1 VPSDLP
7 SANPYVLGHSS
18 EELDRLIAQGRFF
31 GDLTEHFLRQA
42 GLRDGMRV
50 LDFGCGAGDVAFLA
64 ARLVGP
70 TGAVLGIDRSAESI
84 AAASRRAE
92 AAGLSNV
99 AFAVGDAAEFTTDT
113 RFDALIGRLV
123 LMYFPDPAAAL
134 RHLAAFVKPQGI
146 VAFQEFDLD
155 GVKTEPACPSIEL
168 AVDRVRQTFVRVG
181 AETRMGLKL
190 GRVIEDAGLPA
201 PEMLLAAR
209 IERGRDA
216 MAYQQIAEI
225 TRTLLPA
232 MEKTGVATA
241 EAVGIDTLA
250 SRLRAEA
257 VALRATLVSPPLVGA
272 WTRKPTT

>member
-1 VPSDLP
+1 
-7 SANPYVLGHSS
+7 
-18 EELDRLIAQGRFF
+18 
-31 GDLTEHFLRQA
+31 
-42 GLRDGMRV
+42 
-50 LDFGCGAGDVAFLA
+50 
-64 ARLVGP
+64 
-70 TGAVLGIDRSAESI
+70 
-84 AAASRRAE
+84 
-92 AAGLSNV
+92 
-99 AFAVGDAAEFTTDT
+99 
-113 RFDALIGRLV
+113 
-123 LMYFPDPAAAL
+123 
-134 RHLAAFVKPQGI
+134 VKPQGI

-241 EAVGIDTLA
+241 QAVGIDTLA

>member
-1 VPSDLP
+1 VPPEIP
-7 SANPYVLGHSS
+7 SANSYVLGHSS

-42 GLRDGMRV
+42 GIRDGMRV
-50 LDFGCGAGDVAFLA
+50 LDLGCGAGDVAFLA

-70 TGAVLGIDRSAESI
+70 AGAVLGIDPSAESI

-92 AAGLSNV
+92 TAGLSNV
-99 AFAVGDAAEFTTDT
+99 AFAVSDAAKFTTDT
-113 RFDALIGRLV
+113 PVDALIGRLV

-134 RHLAAFVKPQGI
+134 RHLAAFVKPHGI

-155 GVKTEPACPSIEL
+155 GVTTEPPCPLIEL

-181 AETRMGLKL
+181 AEIRMGLKL
-190 GRVIEDAGLPA
+190 GRVIEDAGLPT

-209 IERGRDA
+209 IERGSDA
-216 MAYQQIAEI
+216 MAYRQIAEI

-250 SRLRAEA
+250 SRLREEA
-257 VALRATLVSPPLVGA
+257 VALKATLVSPPLIGA
-272 WTRKPTT
+272 WTRKPGT